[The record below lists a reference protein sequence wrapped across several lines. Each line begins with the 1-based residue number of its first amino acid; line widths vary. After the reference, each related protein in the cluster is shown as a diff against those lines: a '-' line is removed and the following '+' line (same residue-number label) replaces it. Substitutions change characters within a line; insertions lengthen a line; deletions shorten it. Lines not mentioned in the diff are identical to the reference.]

1 MKKFWIAVLIALAPD
16 GYTADVK
23 TLSYQYNDIVTI
35 SISNVPC
42 PVAKLAKTH
51 QYVAIAVKFTDS
63 THTKLADAMNAC
75 WTHKGD
81 DIEIQW
87 MGGDKSV
94 FPANYFLVKGDI

>member
-16 GYTADVK
+16 GYAAEPRI
-23 TLSYQYNDIVTI
+23 LSFDYNDIVTI